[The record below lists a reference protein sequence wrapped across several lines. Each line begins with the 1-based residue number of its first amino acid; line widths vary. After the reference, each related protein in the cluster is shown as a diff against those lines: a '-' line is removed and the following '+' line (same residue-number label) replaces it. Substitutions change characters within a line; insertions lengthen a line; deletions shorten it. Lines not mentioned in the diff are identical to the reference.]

1 MATIEGVWYLLSN
14 RQMWRTLTPSSPWHA
29 ELVSLSASNIL
40 TLSELASEW
49 GSVSVCTWMCD
60 ISKSSIPLTYLMWSI
75 EGGMRSTVRTTDVKN
90 TESVTR
96 THGKCIIVGNKHL
109 DTSKWISEWM
119 SKWVRAEWESERVYQ
134 CISVCGARM
143 SDIRQQDLLSMW
155 WSVVR
160 MQHQASV
167 SSSVMLPP
175 ASGINGRLP
184 AFVTFFCDAVHQR
197 NHSTKPG

>member
-1 MATIEGVWYLLSN
+1 MAPIEGVWHLLSN
-14 RQMWRTLTPSSPWHA
+14 RQMSRTLTPSSPWHA

-49 GSVSVCTWMCD
+49 WGSVSVCTWMCD
-60 ISKSSIPLTYLMWSI
+60 ISKSSIPLTYSMWSI

-119 SKWVRAEWESERVYQ
+119 SEWVNEWMSEWVNEWESERVRE
-134 CISVCGARM
+134 CISV
-143 SDIRQQDLLSMW
+143 
-155 WSVVR
+155 SVCK
-160 MQHQASV
+160 AAPS
-167 SSSVMLPP
+167 
-175 ASGINGRLP
+175 
-184 AFVTFFCDAVHQR
+184 FC
-197 NHSTKPG
+197 

>member
-96 THGKCIIVGNKHL
+96 THGKCIIIGNKHL
-109 DTSKWISEWM
+109 DTSKCISEWVSEWVNEWM
-119 SKWVRAEWESERVYQ
+119 SEWVNEWMSERVREWSVYQ
-134 CISVCGARM
+134 C
-143 SDIRQQDLLSMW
+143 
-155 WSVVR
+155 VR
-160 MQHQASV
+160 RADEWHQA
-167 SSSVMLPP
+167 
-175 ASGINGRLP
+175 AS
-184 AFVTFFCDAVHQR
+184 FC
-197 NHSTKPG
+197 